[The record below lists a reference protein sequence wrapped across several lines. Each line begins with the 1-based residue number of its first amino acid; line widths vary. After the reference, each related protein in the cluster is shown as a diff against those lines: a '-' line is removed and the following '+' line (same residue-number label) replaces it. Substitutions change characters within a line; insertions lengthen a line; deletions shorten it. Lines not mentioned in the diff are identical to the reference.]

1 MKKQVPVHLSQRQN
15 LTESDSDS
23 EENVPLAKLFK
34 KYRQE
39 RESSENESDIPL
51 MELRKRLRHREMRQN
66 QNEETEVK
74 DMEVNNEV
82 YIPLS
87 SMSDNSGSDME
98 VNVVSSPRKQAGRVA
113 SRSVRLVKKRHREPR
128 SHKRDVKQL
137 FKLISDML

>member
-1 MKKQVPVHLSQRQN
+1 
-15 LTESDSDS
+15 
-23 EENVPLAKLFK
+23 
-34 KYRQE
+34 
-39 RESSENESDIPL
+39 

-74 DMEVNNEV
+74 DMEVNEEV
-82 YIPLS
+82 YSDNSIPLS

-98 VNVVSSPRKQAGRVA
+98 VNVVSSRRKQAGRVA